1 MLLDNLDAADHQRLG
16 DFILKFLLIFLRS
29 SSGDTAPSVAN

>member
-1 MLLDNLDAADHQRLG
+1 VLAMLLDSIDAADHQRLG

-29 SSGDTAPSVAN
+29 SPAT